1 MIAVKRHLSI
11 TILNSTL
18 ILTFFLFILPIR
30 ISPDVLE
37 FEKNYLEWFCN
48 YKPLFFEGTEAA
60 GKKNVMTLFLCTVT
74 KEN

>member
-48 YKPLFFEGTEAA
+48 YKPLFFEGKQHENE
-60 GKKNVMTLFLCTVT
+60 NVMTFFLCTVT